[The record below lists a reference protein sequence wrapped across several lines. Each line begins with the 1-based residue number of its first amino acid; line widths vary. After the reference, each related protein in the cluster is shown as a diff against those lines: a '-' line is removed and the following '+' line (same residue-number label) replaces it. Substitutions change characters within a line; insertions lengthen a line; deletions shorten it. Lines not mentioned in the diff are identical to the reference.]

1 MHAVFLCTV
10 MQIWKKIITDVRLTV
25 TLLIFRETVSLIFL
39 ASVMFASETLILVS
53 EQLSSSTDNL
63 LISYHDKL
71 AKWKQGVFDSR

>member
-10 MQIWKKIITDVRLTV
+10 MQIWKKIITDVPLTV

-71 AKWKQGVFDSR
+71 VKRKQGVFDSR